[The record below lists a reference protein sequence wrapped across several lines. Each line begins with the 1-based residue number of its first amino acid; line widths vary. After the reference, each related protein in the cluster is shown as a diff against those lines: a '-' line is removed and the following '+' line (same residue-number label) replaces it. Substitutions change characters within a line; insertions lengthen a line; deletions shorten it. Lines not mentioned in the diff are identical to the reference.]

1 MENCGKNGAGTE
13 FSGTKIAGTP
23 KFAGTPNSEKT
34 ELAVAL
40 TIAGSDSGG
49 GAGTQADL
57 LTFAA
62 LGVFG
67 TTAISALTAQNPDG
81 VSGVHAVPA
90 DFVRAQA
97 EQIARFFKIRA
108 AKTGML
114 ANAEIIAAVADFFE
128 KNPEIRLVADPVM
141 IATSGAKLLA
151 PDAVGALRERLL
163 PRAALVTPNLDEAE
177 VLLGEKIAWRGNANI
192 SRSEICATAER
203 LAEILGVPALLKGG
217 HALGDEISDV
227 LAFPRAFGAQTQIF
241 SHPRISGTDT
251 HGSGCTLSAAIAAEI
266 AKFAARADAISGV
279 PASALAECV
288 ARAEAFLFA
297 AIAEPICVS
306 GRNFIAHLRNLSA

>member
-1 MENCGKNGAGTE
+1 MKNRGENGAGTAP
-13 FSGTKIAGTP
+13 AGTQ
-23 KFAGTPNSEKT
+23 KSEKT

-81 VSGVHAVPA
+81 VSGVRAVPA
-90 DFVRAQA
+90 DFVREQA
-97 EQIARFFKIRA
+97 EQVAKFFKIRA

-114 ANAEIIAAVADFFE
+114 ANAEIIGAAADFFE
-128 KNPEIRLVADPVM
+128 KNPEIRIVADPVM

-151 PDAVGALRERLL
+151 PDAIGALRERLL
-163 PRAALVTPNLDEAE
+163 PLAALVTPNLDEAE
-177 VLLGEKIAWRGNANI
+177 VLLGEKIAWRENAAA
-192 SRSEICATAER
+192 SHDEICATAAR
-203 LAEILGVPALLKGG
+203 LAETLGVPALLKGG
-217 HALGDEISDV
+217 HARGDEISDV
-227 LAFPRAFGAQTQIF
+227 LAFPRTLVAQTRMF
-241 SHPRISGTDT
+241 THPRISETDT

-266 AKFAARADAISGV
+266 AKFSTDGADFSAN
-279 PASALAECV
+279 ALAECV
-288 ARAEAFLFA
+288 ARAEAFLHE
-297 AIAEPICVS
+297 AIAAPIRVS
-306 GRNFIAHLRNLSA
+306 GRNFIAHLRTLSA